1 MLKSVSTDGN
11 FKVGDLIRI
20 TEYSVNPTVCN
31 HIGQIIDIEISSSP
45 FMVRYTVDFS
55 LSRKINEIEGLYST
69 DKRITPTCIYI
80 NPNANA
86 ILKIDK
92 IDKING
98 IIASSVETDYFKSS
112 VAQVNNDYFKERVRS
127 LRLSAEKL
135 ENKQAIIIE
144 QRDNGEIKALKFNGK
159 GLVAVATAKCS
170 PKDDFNFMLGANI
183 ALNRLV

>member
-31 HIGQIIDIEISSSP
+31 HIGQIIDIETSSSP
-45 FMVRYTVDFS
+45 FKVRYTVDYS
-55 LSRKINEIEGLYST
+55 LSRKINEIEGLHST

-80 NPNANA
+80 NPNAIA

-92 IDKING
+92 INRF
-98 IIASSVETDYFKSS
+98 IASSVETDYFKSS

-144 QRDNGEIKALKFNGK
+144 QRDNGEIEALKFNGK

>member
-1 MLKSVSTDGN
+1 MLKSVSTDGT

-31 HIGQIIDIEISSSP
+31 HIGQIIDIEIDYNP
-45 FMVRYTVDFS
+45 FRVRYTVDFS
-55 LSRKINEIEGLYST
+55 LSCKINEIEGLHST
-69 DKRITPTCIYI
+69 DKRVTPTCIYI
-80 NPNANA
+80 NPNAIA
-86 ILKIDK
+86 ILKV
-92 IDKING
+92 DKINRFVP
-98 IIASSVETDYFKSS
+98 ASVETDYFKSS
-112 VAQVNNDYFKERVRS
+112 VVQVNNDYFKERVSS

-144 QRDNGEIKALKFNGK
+144 QRDNGEIEALKFNGK

>member
-1 MLKSVSTDGN
+1 MLKSVSTDGT

-31 HIGQIIDIEISSSP
+31 HIGQIIDIKTDNNP

-55 LSRKINEIEGLYST
+55 LSRKINEIEGLHST

-80 NPNANA
+80 NPNAIA
-86 ILKIDK
+86 SLKIDK
-92 IDKING
+92 INRFIP
-98 IIASSVETDYFKSS
+98 ASVETDYFKSS
-112 VAQVNNDYFKERVRS
+112 FTKIAQVNDDSFKERLRS
-127 LRLSAEKL
+127 LMLSVEKL

-144 QRDNGEIKALKFNGK
+144 QKDNGEIKAFKFNGK
-159 GLVAVATAKCS
+159 GLVATATAKCS

>member
-20 TEYSVNPTVCN
+20 TEYSVNPTVCH
-31 HIGQIIDIEISSSP
+31 HIGQIIDIETSSSP
-45 FMVRYTVDFS
+45 FRVRYTVDYS
-55 LSRKINEIEGLYST
+55 LSHKINEIEGLHST

-80 NPNANA
+80 NPNAIA
-86 ILKIDK
+86 RLKIDK
-92 IDKING
+92 INRFIP
-98 IIASSVETDYFKSS
+98 ASVETDYFKSS
-112 VAQVNNDYFKERVRS
+112 LAQVINNDYFKESLRS
-127 LRLSAEKL
+127 LMLSIEKL

>member
-31 HIGQIIDIEISSSP
+31 HIGQIIDIETSSSP
-45 FMVRYTVDFS
+45 FKVRYTVDYS
-55 LSRKINEIEGLYST
+55 LSRKINEIEGLHST

-80 NPNANA
+80 NPNAIA
-86 ILKIDK
+86 SLKIDK
-92 IDKING
+92 INRF
-98 IIASSVETDYFKSS
+98 IASSVETDYFKSS
-112 VAQVNNDYFKERVRS
+112 VAQVNNDCFKERVRS
-127 LRLSAEKL
+127 LRLSVEKFK
-135 ENKQAIIIE
+135 NKQAIIIE
-144 QRDNGEIKALKFNGK
+144 QRDNGEIKALKFNGN

>member
-1 MLKSVSTDGN
+1 MLKSVSTDGK

-20 TEYSVNPTVCN
+20 TEYSINPTVCN
-31 HIGQIIDIEISSSP
+31 HIGQIIDIETDSSP
-45 FMVRYTVDFS
+45 FRIRYTVDFS
-55 LSRKINEIEGLYST
+55 LSHKINEIEGLHST
-69 DKRITPTCIYI
+69 DKRVTPTCIYI
-80 NPNANA
+80 NPNAIA

-92 IDKING
+92 INRF
-98 IIASSVETDYFKSS
+98 IASSVETDYFKSS
-112 VAQVNNDYFKERVRS
+112 VAQVNNDYFKERARS

-135 ENKQAIIIE
+135 ESKQAIIIE
-144 QRDNGEIKALKFNGK
+144 QRDNGEIEALKFSGK

>member
-11 FKVGDLIRI
+11 FKVGDLIKI

-31 HIGQIIDIEISSSP
+31 HIGQIIDIETSSSP
-45 FMVRYTVDFS
+45 FKVRYTVDYS
-55 LSRKINEIEGLYST
+55 LSRKINEIDGLHST

-80 NPNANA
+80 NPNAIA

-92 IDKING
+92 INRF
-98 IIASSVETDYFKSS
+98 IASSVETDYFKSS
-112 VAQVNNDYFKERVRS
+112 VAQVNNDYFKERARS
-127 LRLSAEKL
+127 LMLSAEKL

-144 QRDNGEIKALKFNGK
+144 QRDNGEIEALKFNGK

>member
-31 HIGQIIDIEISSSP
+31 HIGQIIDIETDSNP
-45 FMVRYTVDFS
+45 FRVRYTVDYS
-55 LSRKINEIEGLYST
+55 LSRKINKIEGLHST

-80 NPNANA
+80 NPNAIA
-86 ILKIDK
+86 SLKIDK
-92 IDKING
+92 INRF
-98 IIASSVETDYFKSS
+98 IASSVETDYFKSS
-112 VAQVNNDYFKERVRS
+112 VAQVNNDCFKERVRS
-127 LRLSAEKL
+127 LRLSVEKFK
-135 ENKQAIIIE
+135 NKQAIIIE
-144 QRDNGEIKALKFNGK
+144 QRDNGEIKALKFNGN

>member
-1 MLKSVSTDGN
+1 MLKSISTDGN

-20 TEYSVNPTVCN
+20 TKYSVNPTVCN
-31 HIGQIIDIEISSSP
+31 HIGQIIDIEIVDNP
-45 FMVRYTVDFS
+45 FRIRYTVDYS
-55 LSRKINEIEGLYST
+55 LSRKINEIEGLHST
-69 DKRITPTCIYI
+69 DKRVTPTCIYI
-80 NPNANA
+80 NPNANV
-86 ILKIDK
+86 ILKV
-92 IDKING
+92 DKINRFIPAG
-98 IIASSVETDYFKSS
+98 VETDYFKSS
-112 VAQVNNDYFKERVRS
+112 VAQVNNDCFKESLRS
-127 LRLSAEKL
+127 LRLSIEKL